1 MAIFEQKQ
9 PVSQNPGRGTL
20 SATLFSLLQ
29 LTLWAAPATATAPQ
43 NQLLNKPSEQYKSLS
58 YVTIEVNGK
67 RKQLTPGQSLTIVAG
82 DIAKVIDAK
91 LADGTAPPKVN
102 FVGFPNKDP
111 VHPADDRGYAINTG
125 KDLLKSWSTYKK
137 GREYRIDVS
146 SSDQVLATLPVRLI
160 EPELLYVIA
169 HVNGKERVLR
179 PGEVSQIKES
189 DDFEIIKVVSNIAD
203 LDPSVR
209 FNMESATVKDR
220 KVYSMNFY
228 RHDRRFGLIQLE
240 IQ

>member
-1 MAIFEQKQ
+1 MAPWTQK
-9 PVSQNPGRGTL
+9 L
-20 SATLFSLLQ
+20 AL
-29 LTLWAAPATATAPQ
+29 AAPALALAVPFAAAVAEPASAP
-43 NQLLNKPSEQYKSLS
+43 LAYI
-58 YVTIEVNGK
+58 TIEVNGK
-67 RKQLTPGQSLTIVAG
+67 RKQLLPNHGLTLVVG
-82 DIAKVIDAK
+82 DTAKIIEAK
-91 LADGTAPPKVN
+91 LADGGSPAKVN
-102 FVGFPNKDP
+102 FVGFPNNSAA
-111 VHPADDRGYAINTG
+111 HPADDRGYTINTA
-125 KDLLKSWSTYKK
+125 KDLLKSWSVAKK

-146 SSDQVLATLPVRLI
+146 SPDRRLARLPVRLI

-179 PGEVSQIKES
+179 PGEISAIKES
-189 DDFEIIKVVSNIAD
+189 DDFEIIKVVSNMAD

-228 RHDRRFGLIQLE
+228 RHDRPFGHIQLE